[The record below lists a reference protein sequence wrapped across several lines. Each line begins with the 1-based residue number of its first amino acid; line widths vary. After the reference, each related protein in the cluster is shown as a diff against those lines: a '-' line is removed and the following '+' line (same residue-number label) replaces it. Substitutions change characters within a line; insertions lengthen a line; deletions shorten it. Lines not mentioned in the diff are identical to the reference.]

1 MGKALFVVFVI
12 ALVIF
17 LIVAGPLLIIWALN
31 QLFAF
36 TIAYT
41 FWNWLAVFI
50 LFSPLTASCSRRS

>member
-1 MGKALFVVFVI
+1 MEKALVVVFVI

-17 LIVAGPLLIIWALN
+17 LIVTGPLLIIWALN

-41 FWNWLAVFI
+41 FWNWLATLI
-50 LFSPLTASCSRRS
+50 LFGSLTASCSK